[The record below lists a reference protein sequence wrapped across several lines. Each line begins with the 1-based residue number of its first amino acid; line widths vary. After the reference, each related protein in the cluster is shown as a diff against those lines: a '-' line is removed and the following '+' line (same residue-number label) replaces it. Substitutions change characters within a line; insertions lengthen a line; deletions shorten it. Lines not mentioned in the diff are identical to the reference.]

1 MKIILTYNYLI
12 EGESQDPKAIETQEN
27 KALEMVTKD
36 HLQLV
41 ATSYVPPALQKV
53 FFFYIIMLESN
64 EKIIYQKSNQN
75 ILKFIVLSIRER

>member
-1 MKIILTYNYLI
+1 MKIILTYNCLI

-27 KALEMVTKD
+27 KALEMETKD

-53 FFFYIIMLESN
+53 FST
-64 EKIIYQKSNQN
+64 
-75 ILKFIVLSIRER
+75 